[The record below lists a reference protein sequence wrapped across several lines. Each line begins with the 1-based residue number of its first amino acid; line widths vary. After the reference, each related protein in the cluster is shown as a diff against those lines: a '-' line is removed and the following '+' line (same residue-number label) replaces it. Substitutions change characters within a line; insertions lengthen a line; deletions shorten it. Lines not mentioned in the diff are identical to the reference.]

1 MREKVF
7 TLHQQL
13 CQIVLDKDHETK
25 LALTCLFAE
34 GHLLI
39 EDAPGVGKTT
49 LVQALAKLLGLE
61 FARIQFTSDL
71 LPADIVGN
79 NIYDRDNKVFKFH
92 KGPLFGEMVLAD
104 ELNRANPKT
113 QSALLQAMEEGEV
126 TVDRETHILPK
137 PFLLVATQ
145 NPHLQLGTFPLPES
159 QLDRFLMSLELKTA
173 SMQTEMKL
181 FQGYDPKKKLESFKP
196 LMGPQDVLKIQQSV
210 LQVKISEALA
220 KYISALMNF
229 SRKKI
234 ESRFANLSTRAGMD
248 LSRAARSWAWMQGR
262 DMVIPE
268 DVQAVWISVVSHRIG
283 GNEGVH
289 RGVAMAEQIIR
300 DVEVPI

>member
-1 MREKVF
+1 MLEQVF

-13 CQIVLDKDHETK
+13 NEIVLDKERETR
-25 LALTCLFAE
+25 LALACLFAE

-79 NIYDRDNKVFKFH
+79 NIYDRESKVFRFH
-92 KGPLFGEMVLAD
+92 KGPIFGELILAD

-173 SMQTEMKL
+173 SVQTELKL
-181 FQGYDPKKKLESFKP
+181 FQGYDPKKKLQSLKP
-196 LMGPQDVLKIQQSV
+196 LMTPKDVLHIQKLV
-210 LQVKISEALA
+210 LQVKISETLA
-220 KYISALMNF
+220 KYISALIAF

-234 ESRFANLSTRAGMD
+234 ESRFDSLSTRAGMD
-248 LSRAARSWAWMQGR
+248 LAKAARSWAWLQGR
-262 DMVIPE
+262 NMVTPE
-268 DVQAVWISVVSHRIG
+268 DVQAVWSSVTSHRIG

-289 RGVAMAEQIIR
+289 RGVGMAEQILR
-300 DVEVPI
+300 EVEVPI

>member
-1 MREKVF
+1 MRNQVVL
-7 TLHQQL
+7 LHEQL
-13 CQIVLDKDHETK
+13 CQIVLDKDHEIR

-49 LVQALAKLLGLE
+49 LVQALAKLLGLK
-61 FARIQFTSDL
+61 FSRIQFTSDL

-79 NIYDRDNKVFKFH
+79 NIYESDKKSFRFHPGPVFA
-92 KGPLFGEMVLAD
+92 EMILAD

-137 PFLLVATQ
+137 PFLLIGTQ

-159 QLDRFLMSLELKTA
+159 QLDRFLMSLELLPA
-173 SMQTEMKL
+173 SAKTEMRL
-181 FQGYDPKKKLESFKP
+181 FQGYDPRKKIPDLKSVF
-196 LMGPQDVLKIQQSV
+196 GPQDVRQIQGLV
-210 LQVKISEALA
+210 MQVKISETLA
-220 KYISALMNF
+220 KYISALIGHT
-229 SRKKI
+229 RKKI
-234 ESRFANLSTRAGMD
+234 ESRFATLSTRAGMD
-248 LSRAARSWAWMQGR
+248 LAKASRAWAWMQGR
-262 DMVIPE
+262 EMVIPE
-268 DVQAVWISVVSHRIG
+268 DVQAVWVSVTSHRMG

-289 RGVAMAEQIIR
+289 RGVALAEQILR
-300 DVEVPI
+300 EVEIPT

>member
-1 MREKVF
+1 MLEQVF

-13 CQIVLDKDHETK
+13 NEIVLDKERETR
-25 LALTCLFAE
+25 LALACLFAE

-79 NIYDRDNKVFKFH
+79 NIYDRESKVFRFH
-92 KGPLFGEMVLAD
+92 KGPIFGELILAD

-173 SMQTEMKL
+173 SVQSELKL
-181 FQGYDPKKKLESFKP
+181 FQGYDPKKKLQSLKP
-196 LMGPQDVLKIQQSV
+196 LMTPQDVLHIQQLV
-210 LQVKISEALA
+210 LQVKISETLA
-220 KYISALMNF
+220 KYISALIAF

-234 ESRFANLSTRAGMD
+234 ESRFASLSTRAGMD
-248 LSRAARSWAWMQGR
+248 LAKAARSWAWLQGR
-262 DMVIPE
+262 NMVIPE
-268 DVQAVWISVVSHRIG
+268 DVQAVWSSVTSHRMG

-289 RGVAMAEQIIR
+289 RGVGMAEQILR
-300 DVEVPI
+300 EVEVPI